1 MTLKESVLQGIE
13 TADDK
18 LLEDLLQLIRSRT
31 TQKSTLTLSDTIVDF
46 FRNSPLAEAIN
57 SGELDLSHNRTI
69 EADRTIAEPV

>member
-18 LLEDLLQLIRSRT
+18 LLEELLQLIRSRT
-31 TQKSTLTLSDTIVDF
+31 TKKSTLTLSDTIVDF

-57 SGELDLSHNRTI
+57 SGELDLSRDRTI
-69 EADRTIAEPV
+69 EADRFVR